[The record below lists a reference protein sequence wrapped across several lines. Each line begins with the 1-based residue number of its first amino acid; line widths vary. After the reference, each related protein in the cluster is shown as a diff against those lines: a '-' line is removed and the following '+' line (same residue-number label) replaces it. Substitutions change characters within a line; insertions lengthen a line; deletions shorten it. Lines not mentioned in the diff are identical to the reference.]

1 MSTTNSLDLYSLL
14 PAIYRIRDAERGYPL
29 RAFLGLIS
37 GQAQLLKSDIDGLW
51 DDLFI
56 ETCAE
61 WVIPYIGDLVANNPL
76 PEGVVR
82 RRADVARTIYYR
94 RRKGTLTML
103 EQLARDVTGWDAH
116 AVAFFEQLG
125 WSQNLNHLRFRMDDA
140 TADFDPYASDRVG
153 TALLRDMDA
162 MDRLGGA
169 FDSTTHTVDVRP
181 PDQATGWYNIRN
193 IGFFL
198 WRLQSFFLREVTPR
212 RSSAYADGFHFSSIG
227 NPAPLFTHP
236 APPPSGSQ
244 FVGET
249 QVQSPIRK
257 IAFYFDQENYYLQS
271 PLLDPNFYRDH
282 PSASKSIAVYHGTQ
296 AIDANLISTTPPLTI
311 PAIKVV
317 CGDLSTWTPPASGEV
332 AIDVA
337 LGRLAFAPGE
347 APTDGV
353 VVTSAYGFSGTLGGG
368 PYDRRSVA
376 PVAEDPGPAIP
387 GTVAD
392 PLSLGALIRVPS
404 TGINTIS
411 AAIAG
416 WNPAVTPRAVIQI
429 DDNRTYVENLAI
441 AFPVVPPAPGAP
453 SPELV
458 IQAGNLLRP
467 TLIGNITVTGG
478 TGAEELILNG
488 LLMAGQLH
496 VQGNLGLMEIV
507 HSTLVPGLA
516 LDEQGQPQQP
526 DAPSVLADP
535 PADALELLID
545 HSITGALRL
554 PQEMPSLFVRD
565 SIIDSPGGE
574 SVADFVPALI
584 SGSLSTFPPLSSP
597 NPTVNL
603 TIGDEGPYAAVF
615 TSPILPTSL
624 TDGRDSLQAAIR
636 AAYTTIPFTAA
647 RVLSANKRLIVL
659 PGSDEEVVIESVDGD
674 TTAAELRLDSAS
686 GRQTRAVVG
695 GPLPATF
702 TLTSGAPAVSVSA
715 GTDVPQIATLLGTPG
730 TPAQARDSLQA
741 AIRAAGTTP
750 GYSGAVVTNAD
761 NQLVAIS
768 GEGAAPIVFGSTP
781 ADSTTIVELQLA
793 SRRFAIA
800 AAAAGDVPG
809 PRTTL
814 MRTTIFG
821 EVHVQQLVLASEVIF
836 TAVVQSQRRQNGCVR
851 FSFVPEGSM
860 TSRRYRCQ
868 PDFEILERIQAAEQ
882 EAALHGIT
890 LSSGDRD
897 AIRDDVRSWLKPSF
911 TDLHYGLPAYGQLS
925 TSCPLQIQKGAAN
938 EAEMGA
944 FCFLQQPQRA
954 ESLLVRLTEYLP
966 FGLQPG
972 LIYVT

>member
-1 MSTTNSLDLYSLL
+1 VSTTNSLDLYSLL

-29 RAFLGLIS
+29 RAFLGLVS
-37 GQAQLLKSDIDGLW
+37 GQAQLLKADIDGLW

-61 WVIPYIGDLVANNPL
+61 WIIPYIGDLVANNPL

-103 EQLARDVTGWDAH
+103 EQMARDVTGWDAH

-125 WSQNLNHLRFRMDDA
+125 WTQNLNHLRFRMDNSTDA
-140 TADFDPYASDRVG
+140 FDPYASDRVG

-162 MDRLGGA
+162 MDRLDGA
-169 FDSTTHTVDVRP
+169 FDTTTHTVDVRP
-181 PDQATGWYNIRN
+181 PCQLKGWYNIRN

-198 WRLQSFFLREVTPR
+198 WRLQSFFMREVTPR
-212 RSSAYADGFHFSSIG
+212 KSSAYADGFYFSPIG

-236 APPPSGSQ
+236 APPPLGSQ
-244 FVGET
+244 FVTET
-249 QVQSPIRK
+249 EVQSPIRK
-257 IAFYFDQENYYLQS
+257 VAFYFHPENYYLQ
-271 PLLDPNFYRDH
+271 PDIFYTDH
-282 PSASKSIAVYHGTQ
+282 PAASKSIAIYHGTQ
-296 AIDANLISTTPPLTI
+296 AITANLIPAT
-311 PAIKVV
+311 PAIKIV
-317 CGDLSTWTPPASGEV
+317 CGDLSNWTPPASGEV

-347 APTDGV
+347 APADGV
-353 VVTSAYGFSGTLGGG
+353 VVTSAYGLSGTLGGG
-368 PYDRRSVA
+368 PYDRRSIV
-376 PVAEDPGPAIP
+376 PTSGDPGPAIP

-404 TGINTIS
+404 PGINTITS
-411 AAIAG
+411 AIAA

-429 DDNRTYVENLAI
+429 DDNRTYQENLAI
-441 AFPVVPPAPGAP
+441 AFPAVPPPPGAP

-467 TLIGNITVTGG
+467 TLIGNVTVTGG
-478 TGAEELILNG
+478 TGAEELVLNG

-496 VQGNLGLMEIV
+496 LQGNLGLVEIV
-507 HSTLVPGLA
+507 QSTLVPGLA
-516 LDEQGQPQQP
+516 LDEQGQPTQP

-554 PQEMPSLFVRD
+554 PEEMPGLFVRD
-565 SIIDSPGGE
+565 SIIDSPAAE
-574 SVADFVPALI
+574 SVADFVPVLI
-584 SGSLSTFPPLSSP
+584 SGSLSAFPAISSP
-597 NPTVNL
+597 NPTVNV
-603 TIGDEGPYAAVF
+603 TIGDQGPYSAVF
-615 TSPILPTSL
+615 TSPTVPTSL
-624 TDGRDSLQAAIR
+624 TDARDSLQAAIR
-636 AAYTTIPFTAA
+636 AAHPTIPFTAA

-659 PGSDEEVVIESVDGD
+659 PGSDEQVVIESADSD
-674 TTAAELRLDSAS
+674 PTAAELRLDPPSA
-686 GRQTRAVVG
+686 RQTWAVVG
-695 GPLPATF
+695 GPLPAAF
-702 TLTSGAPAVSVSA
+702 TLTSGALALSIAV
-715 GTDVPQIATLLGTPG
+715 GTDVPQIASLLGAPG

-741 AIRAAGTTP
+741 AIRAAGATP
-750 GYSGAVVTNAD
+750 GYTGAVVTNLD
-761 NQLVAIS
+761 TQLVAIS
-768 GEGAAPIVFGSTP
+768 GDGAAPIVFGAAA
-781 ADSTTIVELQLA
+781 ADSATIVQLQLT

-800 AAAAGDVPG
+800 ADAAGNAPG
-809 PRTTL
+809 PPTTL

-821 EVHVQQLVLASEVIF
+821 EVHVQQLPLASEVIF

-851 FSFVPEGSM
+851 FSFVPEGSG
-860 TSRRYRCQ
+860 TPRRYRCQ
-868 PDFEILERIQAAEQ
+868 PDFEILQRIQQAEQ
-882 EAALHGIT
+882 DAALLGLT
-890 LSSGDRD
+890 LSFADQD

-911 TDLHYGLPAYGQLS
+911 TDFHYGLPAYGQLS
-925 TSCPLQIQKGAAN
+925 PSCPEQIQTGAAN
-938 EAEMGA
+938 ESEMGA

-954 ESLLVRLTEYLP
+954 ASLRVRLTEYLP